1 LNVLRE
7 LIYVEIQIIQRGKK
21 LNLTLQLTQVDWLL
35 IAAVFISIYSLLL
48 LPIRNSEKW
57 KMRGITTW
65 GPIPLVIFMRTTHGL
80 KLLDKLS
87 QAKRFWR
94 ILATGGVPLVILSMG
109 YFLAM
114 LLLMTYLM
122 IQEPPA
128 PSSYNAP
135 RNILLIPGLNE
146 YIPFVWG
153 WIALFVTM
161 VVHEFAHGIL
171 SRVEGVRVKS
181 MGIITFLFAPI
192 AAFVEPDEEELFG
205 SKDQP
210 PKVNKAARIR
220 ILSAGVISNF
230 LVAFIAM
237 ALFFGPVIGSIS
249 PLEKVVVVDVQ
260 QGSAGETAGFQRS
273 MVLQE
278 ADGRTIS
285 NLSQLHEALSDGAA
299 EVAIMNNDRRESLAL
314 NGSIVTGIKVASVF
328 EGSPAGEA
336 GMPSG
341 TIIADIEGTKIGGL
355 NDFRRYMNTTK
366 PGQEIA
372 VTAADGKI
380 YHFALDA
387 NPNANGNGNGID
399 SSTDNSNKGFMG
411 IGFSGEAAYTDAIYI
426 EGVTFQQAPAK
437 QFLAALK
444 AIPESG
450 LAGFTYLLGLPFAG
464 IPGFTEKGFPGFS
477 GWITGVFEPIG
488 WAEPLGYRF
497 FWIANM
503 LLWIGWINLYA
514 GLFNCLP
521 AVPLDGGHIF
531 RDLVQSGFER
541 VVNVQK
547 AERLTRTV
555 VALLAWLVLTSLLI
569 TVVAPFTHSLS
580 L

>member
-1 LNVLRE
+1 M
-7 LIYVEIQIIQRGKK
+7 
-21 LNLTLQLTQVDWLL
+21 DWLL
-35 IAAVFISIYSLLL
+35 IAAILIGIYSLLL
-48 LPIRNSEKW
+48 LPIKNSEAW
-57 KMRGITTW
+57 KRRGLTTW

-80 KLLDKLS
+80 KLLDRLS
-87 QAKRFWR
+87 QPKGFWR
-94 ILATGGVPLVILSMG
+94 LLASAGVPLVILSMG
-109 YFLAM
+109 YFLAI

-122 IQEPPA
+122 IQEPPE

-181 MGIITFLFAPI
+181 MGIVTFLLAPI

-205 SKDQP
+205 SKDRP
-210 PKVNKAARIR
+210 PLVSKAARIR

-230 LVAFIAM
+230 LVAIIAM

-249 PLEKVVVVDVQ
+249 PLERVVAVDVQ
-260 QGSAGETAGFQRS
+260 DESAGDAAGFQKS
-273 MVLQE
+273 MVLLE
-278 ADGRTIS
+278 ADGSAIS
-285 NLSQLHEALSDGAA
+285 SLSQLGEALSDGSAD
-299 EVAIMNNDRRESLAL
+299 VVVMSDDRRETLSLK
-314 NGSIVTGIKVASVF
+314 GSAVEGIKVASII
-328 EGSPAGEA
+328 EDSPAGNA
-336 GMPSG
+336 GMPAG
-341 TIIADIEGTKIGGL
+341 TIIADIDGTRIGGL
-355 NDFRRYMNTTK
+355 NDFRSYMNTTH
-366 PGQEIA
+366 PGQEIS
-372 VTAADGKI
+372 VTSASGEV
-380 YHFALDA
+380 YRFALIAYPDDD
-387 NPNANGNGNGID
+387 GSGL
-399 SSTDNSNKGFMG
+399 NKGFMG
-411 IGFSGEAAYTDAIYI
+411 IVFSPEAAYTDAIYVG
-426 EGVTFQQAPAK
+426 GVAFQQAPAK
-437 QFLAALK
+437 QFLVALNS
-444 AIPESG
+444 IPKSG

-464 IPGFTEKGFPGFS
+464 IPGFTERGFPGFS
-477 GWITGVFEPIG
+477 GWITGVFEPTG
-488 WAEPLGYRF
+488 WAEPLGLRF
-497 FWIANM
+497 FWIANL

-547 AERLTRTV
+547 AERLTKTV

>member
-1 LNVLRE
+1 MIN
-7 LIYVEIQIIQRGKK
+7 
-21 LNLTLQLTQVDWLL
+21 TLQLTFMDWLL
-35 IAAVFISIYSLLL
+35 IATIFIGIYSLLM
-48 LPIRNSEKW
+48 LPLQNSEAWRRK
-57 KMRGITTW
+57 GITTW
-65 GPIPLVIFMRTTHGL
+65 GPIPLAIFFRTTKGL
-80 KLLDKLS
+80 KLLDRLS
-87 QAKRFWR
+87 RPKGFWR
-94 ILATGGVPLVILSMG
+94 VLASAGVPLVILSMV
-109 YFLAM
+109 YFLAI

-122 IQEPPA
+122 IQEPPE

-181 MGIITFLFAPI
+181 MGIITFLVAPI
-192 AAFVEPDEEELFG
+192 AAFVEPDDVELFG
-205 SKDQP
+205 SKEKP
-210 PKVNKAARIR
+210 PVVGKGARIR

-230 LVAFIAM
+230 LVAFVAM
-237 ALFFGPVIGSIS
+237 ALFFGPVLSSIS
-249 PLEKVVVVDVQ
+249 PLDRVVAVDVED
-260 QGSAGETAGFQRS
+260 GSAGDIAGFQKS
-273 MVLQE
+273 MVLLE
-278 ADGRTIS
+278 AGGKDVRSLYDLGGT
-285 NLSQLHEALSDGAA
+285 LSEGPSEFEVINDDHPEVLSLEGKAA
-299 EVAIMNNDRRESLAL
+299 KGIM
-314 NGSIVTGIKVASVF
+314 VASIF
-328 EGSPAGEA
+328 DDSPAARA
-336 GMPSG
+336 GMPAG
-341 TIIADIEGTKIGGL
+341 TVITAIDGTQIGGL
-355 NDFRRYMNTTK
+355 AGFRSYMNTTE
-366 PGQEIA
+366 PGQEIT
-372 VTAADGKI
+372 VTTERGTYDLKLSSKEDG
-380 YHFALDA
+380 
-387 NPNANGNGNGID
+387 
-399 SSTDNSNKGFMG
+399 SSFIG
-411 IGFSGEAAYTDAIYI
+411 IGISGDVVYI
-426 EGVTFQQAPAK
+426 GGVTFQQAPSS
-437 QFLAALK
+437 QFLAVLK
-444 AIPESG
+444 AIPKSG
-450 LAGFTYLLGLPFAG
+450 IEGFTYLLSLPFAG

-477 GWITGVFEPIG
+477 GWITGVFEPTG
-488 WAEPLGYRF
+488 WAEPLGHRF
-497 FWIANM
+497 FWIANL

>member
-1 LNVLRE
+1 
-7 LIYVEIQIIQRGKK
+7 
-21 LNLTLQLTQVDWLL
+21 LNLTMQLTFMDWLL
-35 IAAVFISIYSLLL
+35 IATALIGVYSLLM
-48 LPIRNSEKW
+48 LPLQNSEAWRK
-57 KMRGITTW
+57 RGITTW
-65 GPIPLVIFMRTTHGL
+65 GPIPLAIFFRTTKGL
-80 KLLDKLS
+80 NLLDRLGQFKG
-87 QAKRFWR
+87 FWR
-94 ILATGGVPLVILSMG
+94 VLASAGVPLVILSMV
-109 YFLAM
+109 YFLAI

-122 IQEPPA
+122 IQQPPE

-181 MGIITFLFAPI
+181 MGIITFLVAPI
-192 AAFVEPDEEELFG
+192 AAFVEPDEVELFG
-205 SKDQP
+205 SKEKP
-210 PKVNKAARIR
+210 PVVSKGARIR

-230 LVAFIAM
+230 LVAFLAM

-249 PLEKVVVVDVQ
+249 PLERVVAVNVED
-260 QGSAGETAGFQRS
+260 GSAGEIAGFQKS
-273 MVLQE
+273 MVLLEAGGRDVRSLDDLYSVLGEGSSEVEVINDDHQE
-278 ADGRTIS
+278 TLTLDGKAFR
-285 NLSQLHEALSDGAA
+285 G
-299 EVAIMNNDRRESLAL
+299 IM
-314 NGSIVTGIKVASVF
+314 VASIF
-328 EGSPAGEA
+328 DDSPAAHA
-336 GMPSG
+336 GMPAGTVITAINGMQIDNLAGFRSYMNSTEPGQKITVTTQHGTYDLMLSSREDGSSFIGIGISG
-341 TIIADIEGTKIGGL
+341 DAVYIGG
-355 NDFRRYMNTTK
+355 
-366 PGQEIA
+366 I
-372 VTAADGKI
+372 I
-380 YHFALDA
+380 
-387 NPNANGNGNGID
+387 
-399 SSTDNSNKGFMG
+399 
-411 IGFSGEAAYTDAIYI
+411 
-426 EGVTFQQAPAK
+426 FQQAPSS

-444 AIPESG
+444 AIPRSG
-450 LAGFTYLLGLPFAG
+450 LEGFTYLLGLPFAG

-477 GWITGVFEPIG
+477 GWITGVFEPNG

-497 FWIANM
+497 FWIANL